1 MDSLSIIVLFIMCI
15 AGISILGLVAYWYIK
30 VVKFLIE
37 TVKQI
42 HNATK

>member
-1 MDSLSIIVLFIMCI
+1 MDLLSIIVLFIICL

-37 TVKQI
+37 TVRQI
-42 HNATK
+42 HNVTK